1 MKITEKL
8 KTALKKML
16 SLQLGEVATKDGKK
30 LYWSSEEDLRE
41 GLEVFVED
49 ENGELIPAPNGVYET
64 EDGKK
69 INVEDGVVKGIE
81 DPEAEV
87 APENENLA
95 EPAADPA
102 AEPAADPAEAQDS
115 EEEQATVEDRVASL
129 EEKMA
134 KILEGVEQMLNAM
147 ASLEGRLEEVEAKVA
162 KIETEPAADP
172 AEDKPAEPQTR
183 MSRMDILKNLK

>member
-8 KTALKKML
+8 KTALKRML

-41 GLEVFVED
+41 GLEVFVDD

-95 EPAADPA
+95 DPA
-102 AEPAADPAEAQDS
+102 AADPAADPAEAQDS

-134 KILEGVEQMLNAM
+134 KILEGVEQMLNGM
-147 ASLEGRLEEVEAKVA
+147 ASLEGRIEELEAKVA

>member
-8 KTALKKML
+8 KTALKRML

-64 EDGKK
+64 EDNKK
-69 INVEDGVVKGIE
+69 IEVEDGVVKDIE

-95 EPAADPA
+95 DPAAEPA
-102 AEPAADPAEAQDS
+102 AEPAADPAEAQEG

-147 ASLEGRLEEVEAKVA
+147 ASLEGRLEEVEAKIA
-162 KIETEPAADP
+162 KIDKEPAADP

>member
-8 KTALKKML
+8 KTALKRML

-64 EDGKK
+64 EDNKK
-69 INVEDGVVKGIE
+69 IEVEDGAVKKIE

-87 APENENLA
+87 APENVEQNVEEDVA
-95 EPAADPA
+95 
-102 AEPAADPAEAQDS
+102 PAADPAEAQEG
-115 EEEQATVEDRVASL
+115 EEEQAAVEDRVASL

-134 KILEGVEQMLNAM
+134 KILEGIEQMLNAM
-147 ASLEGRLEEVEAKVA
+147 ASLEGRLDEVEAKVA

>member
-1 MKITEKL
+1 MKLTEKL
-8 KTALKKML
+8 KATLRKML

-64 EDGKK
+64 EDNKK
-69 INVEDGVVKGIE
+69 INVEDGVVKKIE

-87 APENENLA
+87 APENVEQNL
-95 EPAADPA
+95 EEDAA
-102 AEPAADPAEAQDS
+102 PAADPAEAQ
-115 EEEQATVEDRVASL
+115 EDRVAAL

-134 KILEGVEQMLNAM
+134 RLLEGIEQMLNAM

-172 AEDKPAEPQTR
+172 AEDKPAETK

>member
-8 KTALKKML
+8 KTALKRML

-69 INVEDGVVKGIE
+69 IEVEDGVVKGIE
-81 DPEAEV
+81 DPKAEV
-87 APENENLA
+87 APENENL
-95 EPAADPA
+95 ADPA
-102 AEPAADPAEAQDS
+102 AEPAADPAEAQEG

-134 KILEGVEQMLNAM
+134 KILDGIEQMLNAM

-172 AEDKPAEPQTR
+172 AEDKPVETQTR

>member
-8 KTALKKML
+8 KTALKRML

-64 EDGKK
+64 EDNKK
-69 INVEDGVVKGIE
+69 IEVEDGVVKDIE

-95 EPAADPA
+95 DPAADPA
-102 AEPAADPAEAQDS
+102 AEPAADPAETQEG

>member
-8 KTALKKML
+8 KTALKRML

-30 LYWSSEEDLRE
+30 LYWSSEENLRE

-64 EDGKK
+64 EDNKK
-69 INVEDGVVKGIE
+69 IEVEDGVVKDIE

-95 EPAADPA
+95 DPAAEPA
-102 AEPAADPAEAQDS
+102 AEPAADPAEAQEG

-147 ASLEGRLEEVEAKVA
+147 ASLEGRLEEVEAKIA
-162 KIETEPAADP
+162 KIDKEPAADP

>member
-8 KTALKKML
+8 KTALKRML

-41 GLEVFVED
+41 GLEVFVDD
-49 ENGELIPAPNGVYET
+49 ENGELIPAPNGIYET
-64 EDGKK
+64 EDNKK
-69 INVEDGVVKGIE
+69 IEVEDGVVKDIE

-95 EPAADPA
+95 DPA
-102 AEPAADPAEAQDS
+102 AEPAADPAEAQEG

-147 ASLEGRLEEVEAKVA
+147 ASLEGRLEEVEAKIA
-162 KIETEPAADP
+162 KIDKEPAADP

>member
-1 MKITEKL
+1 MKITERL
-8 KTALKKML
+8 KTALKRML

-41 GLEVFVED
+41 GLEVFVDD
-49 ENGELIPAPNGVYET
+49 ENGELMPAPNGVYET

-102 AEPAADPAEAQDS
+102 ETQDG
-115 EEEQATVEDRVASL
+115 EEEQAAVEDRVASL

-147 ASLEGRLEEVEAKVA
+147 ASLEGRLEEVEAKIA
-162 KIETEPAADP
+162 KIDKEPAADP
-172 AEDKPAEPQTR
+172 AEDKPAETQTR

>member
-1 MKITEKL
+1 MKITERL
-8 KTALKKML
+8 KTALKRML

-95 EPAADPA
+95 DPA
-102 AEPAADPAEAQDS
+102 AAPAEAQDG

-134 KILEGVEQMLNAM
+134 KILEGLEQMLNAM

>member
-1 MKITEKL
+1 MKITERL
-8 KTALKKML
+8 KTALRKML

-64 EDGKK
+64 EDNKK
-69 INVEDGVVKGIE
+69 IEVEDGFVKDIE

-102 AEPAADPAEAQDS
+102 ESQDG
-115 EEEQATVEDRVASL
+115 EEEQAAVEDRVASL

-172 AEDKPAEPQTR
+172 AEDKPAETQTR

>member
-8 KTALKKML
+8 KTTLKRML

-41 GLEVFVED
+41 GLEVFVDD

-81 DPEAEV
+81 DPKAEV
-87 APENENLA
+87 APENENLKDK
-95 EPAADPA
+95 ETPVETPA
-102 AEPAADPAEAQDS
+102 PAADPAES
-115 EEEQATVEDRVASL
+115 TKEEQESIEDRVAAL
-129 EEKMA
+129 EERVA
-134 KILEGVEQMLNAM
+134 NILEGVEQMLNGM
-147 ASLEGRLEEVEAKVA
+147 ASLEGRIEELETKIA
-162 KIETEPAADP
+162 KIDNEPAADP
-172 AEDKPAEPQTR
+172 AEDKPAETR

>member
-1 MKITEKL
+1 MKLTEKL
-8 KTALKKML
+8 KATLRKML

-64 EDGKK
+64 EDNKK
-69 INVEDGVVKGIE
+69 IEVEDGAVKKIE

-95 EPAADPA
+95 DPAAEPA
-102 AEPAADPAEAQDS
+102 AEPAADPAEQEG
-115 EEEQATVEDRVASL
+115 EEEQAAVEDRVASL
-129 EEKMA
+129 EGKMA
-134 KILEGVEQMLNAM
+134 KILEGIEQMLNAM
-147 ASLEGRLEEVEAKVA
+147 ASLEGRLDEVEAKVA

-172 AEDKPAEPQTR
+172 AEDKPAEPHTR

>member
-1 MKITEKL
+1 MKLTEKL
-8 KTALKKML
+8 KATLRKML

-64 EDGKK
+64 EDNKK
-69 INVEDGVVKGIE
+69 INVEDGVVKKIE

-87 APENENLA
+87 APENVEQNL
-95 EPAADPA
+95 EEDAA
-102 AEPAADPAEAQDS
+102 PAADPAEAQEDG
-115 EEEQATVEDRVASL
+115 EEQANVEDRVAAL

-134 KILEGVEQMLNAM
+134 RLLEGIEQMLNAM

-172 AEDKPAEPQTR
+172 AEDKPAETR

>member
-1 MKITEKL
+1 MKLTEKL
-8 KTALKKML
+8 KATLRKML

-49 ENGELIPAPNGVYET
+49 EKGDLIPAPNGTYET
-64 EDGKK
+64 EDDKK
-69 INVEDGVVKGIE
+69 IEVEDGVVKKIE

-87 APENENLA
+87 APENVEQNL
-95 EPAADPA
+95 EEDAA
-102 AEPAADPAEAQDS
+102 PAADPAETQEDG
-115 EEEQATVEDRVASL
+115 EEQANVEDRVAAL

-134 KILEGVEQMLNAM
+134 RLLEGIEQMLNAM

-172 AEDKPAEPQTR
+172 AEDKPAETK